1 MKLTSTLLQLL
12 TLGAAKA
19 FDDDTPVSY
28 ENCDANALTM
38 EQQDTI
44 SSLGD
49 GKFYKI
55 CPGQYKYSNGTVAPL
70 GQPRCGDGSNYSF
83 YYSSPEEQQ
92 SEDKLL
98 IELSGGGAC
107 WSAETCKY
115 QQAMLKMPPF
125 DFIMGLSCS
134 NLGMIAQSMQG
145 WDVLCART
153 VGSVDFTTYNTVI
166 IPYCTQDV
174 HLGDGEA
181 TYDGVGTVYHYG
193 AHNTYRTLQWVFKN
207 FEDPKHI
214 VLTGCSAG
222 GTPLPVVYRLI
233 NEYYKTKGV
242 DVKIDVLSDS
252 PVYLTT
258 NDFLENYFP
267 LWNHQT
273 VMNEIGFDYDSFK
286 NDVQYPSAVID
297 YVMDGSDSNDGF
309 GIVTHDDDPISIMFY
324 TAMDGNGTLEVEG
337 DMEGEAT
344 DNLSLGL
351 NQSEVILK
359 EWWNKMNESF
369 TQATDEHENFDIFI
383 MDGSGHCSSGLYF
396 PMENHQPAFE
406 EWVANM
412 IDGTPISNPPLQLDA
427 NTTSTPDIETSVES
441 AAEPAESV
449 SDVET
454 AQPIDALPSGSV
466 NSPYETSEG
475 TMKFGS
481 TYSLIAAVLSLHL
494 LFLLFD

>member
-1 MKLTSTLLQLL
+1 
-12 TLGAAKA
+12 
-19 FDDDTPVSY
+19 
-28 ENCDANALTM
+28 
-38 EQQDTI
+38 
-44 SSLGD
+44 
-49 GKFYKI
+49 
-55 CPGQYKYSNGTVAPL
+55 
-70 GQPRCGDGSNYSF
+70 
-83 YYSSPEEQQ
+83 
-92 SEDKLL
+92 
-98 IELSGGGAC
+98 
-107 WSAETCKY
+107 
-115 QQAMLKMPPF
+115 
-125 DFIMGLSCS
+125 
-134 NLGMIAQSMQG
+134 MQG

-153 VGSVDFTTYNTVI
+153 VGSIDFTTYNTVM

-181 TYDGVGTVYHYG
+181 TYDGIGTIYHSG
-193 AHNTYRTLQWVFKN
+193 AHNTYRTLQWVFEN

-258 NDFLENYFP
+258 NNFLDNYFH

-337 DMEGEAT
+337 DMEGQAT

-351 NQSEVILK
+351 NQSEIILK

-412 IDGTPISNPPLQLDA
+412 IDDTPISTPSVQLDT
-427 NTTSTPDIETSVES
+427 NTSVES
-441 AAEPAESV
+441 TAGPPESV

-454 AQPIDALPSGSV
+454 AQPIDALPSGIV
-466 NSPYETSEG
+466 NSPYETSGGKFFG
-475 TMKFGS
+475 TS
-481 TYSLIAAVLSLHL
+481 HSLIAAVLSFHL
-494 LFLLFD
+494 LCFALFG